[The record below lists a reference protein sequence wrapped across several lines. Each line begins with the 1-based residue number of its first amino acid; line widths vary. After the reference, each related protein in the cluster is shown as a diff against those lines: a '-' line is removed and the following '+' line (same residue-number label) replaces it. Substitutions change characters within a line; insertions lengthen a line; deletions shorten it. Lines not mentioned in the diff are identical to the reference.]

1 MTGERLSSQQV
12 QVIYMYTY
20 IHIYMY
26 LYIYMI
32 YVYVYMLYVYIYTY
46 TVLVKSSIPD
56 FLNFSALFETCVKTW
71 SIIIIP
77 EQSINHL
84 DLQLF
89 GKPRK
94 AIAFIQ

>member
-1 MTGERLSSQQV
+1 MINV
-12 QVIYMYTY
+12 YVYV
-20 IHIYMY
+20 
-26 LYIYMI
+26 YMI
-32 YVYVYMLYVYIYTY
+32 NVYVYVYMLYIYTY